1 MQDLVQSIIKKSIN
15 IDKTIIMKN
24 FDILNSV
31 SIKALCEKIVGVE
44 YIYLSFVLNE
54 NENKLFFIKFFQK
67 KKMKINF

>member
-15 IDKTIIMKN
+15 IDKTIIMIN

-31 SIKALCEKIVGVE
+31 SIKALCEKTVGVE

-67 KKMKINF
+67 K